1 MYDFQVFREMHRVLK
16 PGGFACMAFTNRC
29 FPSKVVPIWKQP
41 FSDLNHAR
49 IVGNYF
55 HFSAEWEAV
64 VAVDVSPAGWAGQQD
79 PMYVIQARKKGSA

>member
-1 MYDFQVFREMHRVLK
+1 
-16 PGGFACMAFTNRC
+16 MAFTNRC

-55 HFSAEWEAV
+55 HFSADWESID
-64 VAVDVSPAGWAGQQD
+64 AVDVSPEGWAGQRD
-79 PMYVIQARKKGSA
+79 PMFVIQARKKRES